1 MNLPNKITL
10 SRIILLP
17 VFLAVG
23 LIPFP
28 GSYFVALGL
37 FILLAVSDFLDGHIA
52 RKYNLVTDLGKFLD
66 PIADKLL
73 CTTGLLLLIVSNV
86 NTEAIIPHPFGI
98 ICVFLILLRDYA
110 ITGLRQIAQLKGVII
125 PADKL
130 GKIKANFQ
138 YVMTVFGFLVGGLRE
153 INSVKD
159 TVVFEYITYVF
170 YGVVAITTLMVV
182 ISGISYLVKN
192 KNIFAEKKN
201 EKETSST
208 EIVDE
213 FDSMFKDSL
222 KFFLKSKKASA
233 SSLQSYFSIGY
244 PRANKILTEM
254 ENAGYISKADNN
266 GRRTLYITQQ
276 EYEDKF
282 GESIDE

>member
-23 LIPFP
+23 LIAFP
-28 GSYFVALGL
+28 YNNFVALVL

-73 CTTGLLLLIVSNV
+73 CTTGLLLLIVGENP
-86 NTEAIIPHPFGI
+86 IIPHPFGI
-98 ICVFLILLRDYA
+98 VCVFLILLRDYA

-138 YVMTVFGFLVGGLRE
+138 YVMTVYGFLVGGLKA
-153 INSVKD
+153 IDSIADSVA
-159 TVVFEYITYVF
+159 VEYITYVF
-170 YGVVAITTLMVV
+170 YGVVAITTLMVI

-192 KNIFAEKKN
+192 ANVFSDKKEKVEVSETVGTVEASTQTKETKFSKTTTKKN
-201 EKETSST
+201 NTSNKT
-208 EIVDE
+208 NNTTN
-213 FDSMFKDSL
+213 KTNNTTN
-222 KFFLKSKKASA
+222 KTNTNTRKTTTKK
-233 SSLQSYFSIGY
+233 
-244 PRANKILTEM
+244 NTTK
-254 ENAGYISKADNN
+254 K
-266 GRRTLYITQQ
+266 
-276 EYEDKF
+276 
-282 GESIDE
+282 